1 MIKFFRK
8 QDAATPAEAGAAG
21 GGQSAEQEN
30 ETTKPQ
36 GEQTEDANISIL
48 ADSNNQ
54 NHATESKKEDDEAW
68 KGDERFFQTGKKAGQ
83 LRPTYRRIGETL
95 PREAGGVD
103 TQPKPGDFEGIK
115 LDPSA
120 TAKPAS
126 APAAAA
132 QDKATK
138 ATKAEKKLI
147 EAKIGAKMVMRMLDT
162 LTGFISGGEYGKDFT
177 QPQIKDRMTYRE
189 ELEKDWADYL
199 QTLDYTIHPGLVVA
213 FGSMM
218 YIAPA
223 FETPKGKER
232 TKTIKEKVLGKLFSK
247 LF

>member
-1 MIKFFRK
+1 MFKFFRK

-21 GGQSAEQEN
+21 GGQSADQLN

-36 GEQTEDANISIL
+36 GEQTEDANISVL
-48 ADSNNQ
+48 ADSNIQ
-54 NHATESKKEDDEAW
+54 TPLKTEPEENPETW
-68 KGDERFFQTGKKAGQ
+68 RGDVRYFQTGDKAGQ
-83 LRPTYRRIGETL
+83 LRPAYRRVGETL

-103 TQPKPGDFEGIK
+103 TQPKPGEFEGIK
-115 LDPSA
+115 LDPAA

-126 APAAAA
+126 APAVAA

-162 LTGFISGGEYGKDFT
+162 LIGFISGGEYGKDFT
-177 QPQIKDRMTYRE
+177 QPQIKDRLTYRE